1 MAKIVVVGGG
11 FAGLNLT
18 KQLASSNHEI
28 LLIDKTNHHLFQPL
42 LYQVATAVLSPADIA
57 VPIRDVFRNYSNVRV
72 LMGEVKTI
80 DKQNNRIVLKSKKVF
95 DYDYLVVATGARHS
109 YFGNDEWEQYAGGL
123 KTIKDA
129 LKIREKI
136 LLSFE
141 KAERELDP
149 QKRQKF

>member
-1 MAKIVVVGGG
+1 MIKPIIIY
-11 FAGLNLT
+11 F
-18 KQLASSNHEI
+18 SRFFI
-28 LLIDKTNHHLFQPL
+28 
-42 LYQVATAVLSPADIA
+42 QVATAVLSPADIA

-129 LKIREKI
+129 LKFARKFYY
-136 LLSFE
+136 LL
-141 KAERELDP
+141 KKLNVN
-149 QKRQKF
+149 

>member
-1 MAKIVVVGGG
+1 MPLISTVVVPSG
-11 FAGLNLT
+11 N
-18 KQLASSNHEI
+18 
-28 LLIDKTNHHLFQPL
+28 
-42 LYQVATAVLSPADIA
+42 AVLSPADIA

-72 LMGEVKTI
+72 LMV
-80 DKQNNRIVLKSKKVF
+80 RLKPLISKITESFLKAKKFLV
-95 DYDYLVVATGARHS
+95 DYLVVATGARHS
-109 YFGNDEWEQYAGGL
+109 YFGNDEWEQYTGGL

-149 QKRQKF
+149 QKRQKFLNFVVVGGGPTGVGVAGSIADIASKI